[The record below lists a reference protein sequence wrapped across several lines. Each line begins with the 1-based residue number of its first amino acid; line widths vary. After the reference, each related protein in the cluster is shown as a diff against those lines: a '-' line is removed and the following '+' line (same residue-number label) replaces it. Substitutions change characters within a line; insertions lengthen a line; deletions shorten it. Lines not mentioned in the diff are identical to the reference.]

1 MKIINFI
8 IDLLICPFTLLL
20 RAKGKNELPKE
31 VKHVVLISVALIF
44 TVAIIFLCYYREI
57 FGIWY

>member
-8 IDLLICPFTLLL
+8 IDLLICPFNLLL

-31 VKHVVLISVALIF
+31 VNRVILFLIALIF
-44 TVAIIFLCYYREI
+44 TVVIVFLCYYKEI
-57 FGIWY
+57 LGI

>member
-8 IDLLICPFTLLL
+8 IDLLFCPFTLLL

-31 VKHVVLISVALIF
+31 VKHVVLISIALIF
-44 TVAIIFLCYYREI
+44 TVAIIFLCYYMEI
-57 FGIWY
+57 LGIWY